1 MKCAN
6 ATKFHRKSGGAQRSG
21 EPAPVCRGI
30 CGFLLLLTQIL
41 KPS

>member
-21 EPAPVCRGI
+21 EI